1 MHYFVQCY
9 NCQSL
14 FQNGSLRKCPTCQGM
29 LECVYPKESLTVL
42 EKSDKATGMQC
53 FSNLLPIE
61 DTLFSLGEGGTP
73 LLKSRRLGKKLG
85 ISNLYFKDES
95 QNPTGSFKD
104 REMSISVTKAREVR
118 ANGVIIASSGNAAA
132 SLSAYGAAS
141 SMTCLVLVDKRVPV
155 TKLRQILFFGAIC
168 IRVENIFGEGP
179 ERLFS
184 TLENLAEQL
193 NLWISTPWQ
202 PINPYSLEGVKA
214 ISYELASL
222 EPDVIICP
230 VSGGDNLAGQWK
242 GWKELFH
249 GRVIKKLPRMVGV
262 QPSGSAPL
270 VQSYER
276 RERSVRSIDKCET
289 VASGLRTT
297 FSGDHALRAVYE
309 SGGAAISVEDSN
321 ILKYQALLAQQ
332 EGIWVEPSSAIT
344 LAALPLLLE
353 SRTIKPEESVV
364 CILTGA
370 GYKDMEVML
379 GYDKEVPTAI
389 LEPKDIIEKIGF
401 IPK

>member
-1 MHYFVQCY
+1 
-9 NCQSL
+9 
-14 FQNGSLRKCPTCQGM
+14 M
-29 LECVYPKESLTVL
+29 LECVYPEGAFTTLVGSGKGS
-42 EKSDKATGMQC
+42 GMNG
-53 FSNLLPIE
+53 FFDLLPIE
-61 DTLFSLGEGGTP
+61 GPLFSLGEGGTP

-104 REMSISVTKAREVR
+104 REMSIAMTKAREVR

-132 SLSAYGAAS
+132 SLSAYSAAS
-141 SMTCLVLVDKRVPV
+141 SMPCLVLVDKGVPV
-155 TKLRQILFFGAIC
+155 TKLRQILFFGAVC
-168 IRVENIFGEGP
+168 VRVENIFGQGP

-202 PINPYSLEGVKA
+202 PVNPYSLEGVKT

-230 VSGGDNLAGQWK
+230 VSGGDNIAGQWK
-242 GWKELFH
+242 GWKELFR
-249 GRVIKKLPRMVGV
+249 GKVIKKLPRMVGV

-276 RERSVRSIDKCET
+276 GERSVQPIDKCET

-297 FSGDHALRAVYE
+297 FSGDHALMAIYA
-309 SGGAAISVEDSN
+309 SGGVAISVEDHD
-321 ILKYQALLAQQ
+321 ILKYQVLLAQK

-344 LAALPLLLE
+344 LAGLPFLLE
-353 SRTIKPEESVV
+353 TGTVNPEESIV

-370 GYKDMEVML
+370 GYKEMEVIS
-379 GYDKEVPTAI
+379 GYDKEVPTTI